1 MPSLAQRRRAQTL
14 AARAAA
20 DAGAPIAG
28 VAAPMPET
36 GETASEYRVLLAVL
50 HEDLRTLSETQSVT
64 ARNPMKAEMAQKYLA
79 WVEGAV
85 KAGEE
90 GKAAQDEIVVT
101 MMIWMIDFRAI
112 DAALAIAAHVL
123 KHGLAL
129 PERYNRTAGCLVAE
143 EIATVA
149 LAEPDKVTLEQLQR
163 TAALT
168 AEQDMPDQARAKL
181 FKALGRASAAA
192 AATYDPQADNAVAGG
207 KAALLEAAI
216 AHFGEAIRLNK
227 KVGAIQDRQAAEA
240 ELAKLA
246 PPAS

>member
-14 AARAAA
+14 AERAAL

-36 GETASEYRVLLAVL
+36 GESASEYRILLAVL
-50 HEDLRTLSETQSVT
+50 HEDLRQLAGTQSVT
-64 ARNPMKAEMAQKYLA
+64 ARNPIKLEMALKYA
-79 WVEGAV
+79 DWVKGALE
-85 KAGEE
+85 AGKQ
-90 GKAAQDEIVVT
+90 GKAAQDEIVIT

-112 DAALAIAAHVL
+112 DDALDIAAHVL
-123 KHGLAL
+123 AHGLIL
-129 PERYNRTAGCLVAE
+129 PERYQRTAGCFVAE

-149 LAEPDKVTLEQLQR
+149 LAHPEAVTLAQLQR

-168 AEQDMPDQARAKL
+168 ADQDMPDQARAKL

-216 AHFGEAIRLNK
+216 AHFAEAIRLNK

-246 PPAS
+246 PPPA